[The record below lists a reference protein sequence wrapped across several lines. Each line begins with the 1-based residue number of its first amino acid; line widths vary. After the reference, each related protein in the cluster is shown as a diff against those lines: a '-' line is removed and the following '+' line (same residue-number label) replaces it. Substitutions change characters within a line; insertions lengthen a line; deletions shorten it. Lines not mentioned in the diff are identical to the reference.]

1 MKCSV
6 CKKKDIKFGIFTNGA
21 PSKLW
26 YGFCS
31 KVCIANR
38 SIYHHNIK
46 VIKNGENNDM

>member
-6 CKKKDIKFGIFTNGA
+6 CKKKDIKFAIMTNGA
-21 PSKLW
+21 PKEVW

-38 SIYHHNIK
+38 TIK
-46 VIKNGENNDM
+46 HYGMKKVGIK